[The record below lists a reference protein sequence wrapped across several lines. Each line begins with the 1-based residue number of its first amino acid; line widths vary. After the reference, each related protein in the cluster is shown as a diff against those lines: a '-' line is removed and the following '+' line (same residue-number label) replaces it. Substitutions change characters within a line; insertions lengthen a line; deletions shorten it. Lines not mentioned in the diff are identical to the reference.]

1 MRKLKQSVTKSSK
14 TKLNTIQIDKL
25 LRFLLYLQEM
35 LVNMT
40 SRTLVNNFWTGKD
53 VSPEKVL
60 LEKATAIKRFEY
72 SPLDEK
78 LKAQTSAAE

>member
-35 LVNMT
+35 LVNMI
-40 SRTLVNNFWTGKD
+40 SKTLVNKFLTGKD

-72 SPLDEK
+72 SPLDKK